1 MTDTLLNGQIALV
14 TGASR
19 GIGRAIALALGRQG
33 AHVFGTATSPESAN
47 AISSLLKEQ
56 GIEGQGI
63 ALDVNNVDSIT
74 ATLSEVEKAKGAPT
88 ILVNNAGITRDNLLL
103 RMSETEWDELLNTNL
118 KSVYRM
124 SKACLRAMTKARS
137 GRIISISSVVGST
150 GNPGQAN
157 YAAAK
162 AGLIGFTKALAR
174 EVGSRHITV
183 NAVAPGFIDTDM
195 PRALPEA
202 SKDALLKQIPLGRLG
217 LPEEVAAA
225 VAFLASPQAGYITG
239 TTIHVNGGMYM
250 N

>member
-1 MTDTLLNGQIALV
+1 MILKGQIALV

-19 GIGRAIALALGRQG
+19 GIGQAIALELGRQG
-33 AHVFGTATSPESAN
+33 AQVIGTATSSDGVE
-47 AISSLLKEQ
+47 K
-56 GIEGQGI
+56 I
-63 ALDVNNVDSIT
+63 AGALREKNVVGKAVVLDVNSTESI
-74 ATLSEVEKAKGAPT
+74 AAVLQELEKSGGAPT

-103 RMSETEWDELLNTNL
+103 RMTEDEWDAVLSTNL

-124 SKACLRAMTKARS
+124 SKACLRAMTRARW
-137 GRIISISSVVGST
+137 GRIISISSVVGAA
-150 GNPGQAN
+150 GNAGQVN

-174 EVGSRHITV
+174 EVGSRSITV

-195 PRALPEA
+195 TRRLP
-202 SKDALLKQIPLGRLG
+202 DAQKEVLLKQIPLGRLG
-217 LPEEVAAA
+217 QVEEIAHA

-239 TTIHVNGGMYM
+239 ATLHVNGGMYM

>member
-1 MTDTLLNGQIALV
+1 MLLKGQIALV

-19 GIGRAIALALGRQG
+19 GIGQAIALELGRQG
-33 AHVFGTATSPESAN
+33 AQVIGTATSNDGAEKISA
-47 AISSLLKEQ
+47 ALKEK
-56 GIEGQGI
+56 GVAGKGMT
-63 ALDVNNVDSIT
+63 LDVNSAESI
-74 ATLSEVEKAKGAPT
+74 AAALSEIEKSSGAPT

-103 RMSETEWDELLNTNL
+103 RMSEEEWDAILDTNL

-124 SKACLRAMTKARS
+124 SKACLRAMTKARG
-137 GRIISISSVVGST
+137 GRIISISSVVGAI
-150 GNPGQAN
+150 GNAGQVN

-174 EVGSRHITV
+174 EVGSRNITV

-195 PRALPEA
+195 TRALPEA
-202 SKDALLKQIPLGRLG
+202 QKEALLKQIPLGRLG
-217 LPEEVAAA
+217 LAEEVAAA

-239 TTIHVNGGMYM
+239 TTLHVNGGMYM

>member
-1 MTDTLLNGQIALV
+1 MLLKGQIALV

-19 GIGRAIALALGRQG
+19 GIGQAIALELGRQG
-33 AHVFGTATSPESAN
+33 AQVFGTATSSEGAEKISA
-47 AISSLLKEQ
+47 ALKAK
-56 GIEGQGI
+56 GVAGKGMM
-63 ALDVNNVDSIT
+63 LDVNSAESI
-74 ATLSEVEKAKGAPT
+74 AAVLSEIEKSSGAPT

-103 RMSETEWDELLNTNL
+103 RMSEEEWDVILNTNL

-137 GRIISISSVVGST
+137 GRIISISSVVGAI
-150 GNPGQAN
+150 GNAGQVN

-195 PRALPEA
+195 TRALPEA
-202 SKDALLKQIPLGRLG
+202 QKEALLKQIPLGRLG
-217 LPEEVAAA
+217 LAEEVAAA
-225 VAFLASPQAGYITG
+225 VAFLASPPAGYITG
-239 TTIHVNGGMYM
+239 TTLHVNGGMYM